1 MREIT
6 YIQAINEALREEM
19 ERDATVFVMG
29 EDVQLSAFGSTA
41 GLVEKFGAAR
51 VRNTPIS
58 EAGFVGAGVGA
69 ALTGFRPVVEIQI
82 ASFFWVA
89 MDQVC
94 NEAAKIRYM
103 SGGQAKLPLTI
114 RSLYGV
120 IGSAAAQHSETLYSS
135 FMNVPGLK
143 IAVPTTPYDVKGML
157 KSAIRDNNPVLFFEH
172 MRLGAKK
179 GPVPEGEYLVP
190 LGKAAVVR
198 EGKDVSIVA
207 IGWMVDLAL
216 EAAKKLE
223 GEGVSTEVID
233 VRCLAPLDRETI
245 LGSVHK
251 TGRLVLVDE
260 AHKTGSASSEI
271 AAIVAE
277 EAFSSL
283 RAPIRR
289 VASLDVPIPFAPA
302 MENFVVP
309 DVPKIV
315 SAVHDVLEAAGT
327 ASGGLN
333 ATARQN
339 R

>member
-6 YIQAINEALREEM
+6 YIQAVNEALREEM

-29 EDVQLSAFGSTA
+29 EDVQLSAFGSTS

-94 NEAAKIRYM
+94 NEASKIRYM

-120 IGSAAAQHSETLYSS
+120 IGSGAAQHSETLYSS
-135 FMNVPGLK
+135 FLNVPGLK

-172 MRLGAKK
+172 MRLGGKK

-223 GEGVSTEVID
+223 GEGVSAEVID

-245 LGSVHK
+245 LGSVRK
-251 TGRLVLVDE
+251 TGRLVVVDE
-260 AHKTGSASSEI
+260 AHKTGSAGSEI
-271 AAIVAE
+271 AAIAAE

-283 RAPIRR
+283 RGAIRR
-289 VASLDVPIPFAPA
+289 VASHDVPIPFAPA
-302 MENFVVP
+302 MENFVIP
-309 DVPKIV
+309 SAEKIHA
-315 SAVHDVLEAAGT
+315 AVKQVLA
-327 ASGGLN
+327 
-333 ATARQN
+333 
-339 R
+339 